1 MNKYLKNAKGEE
13 INTKEMAIK
22 ALVHTANYEQ
32 MSLQEIW
39 CFNEQCE
46 IFGIDKTKFYVQDMC
61 KECMKWGVLIYH
73 YKDDDFEY
81 RYDNKCPACG
91 NKKVKK
97 EINK

>member
-1 MNKYLKNAKGEE
+1 MYLKNSKGEE

-39 CFNEQCE
+39 CFDEQCE
-46 IFGIDKTKFYVQDMC
+46 MFGIDKTKFYAQEMC

-73 YKDDDFEY
+73 YKDDNFEY
-81 RYDNKCPACG
+81 RYDWKCPTCR
-91 NKKVKK
+91 K
-97 EINK
+97 ED